1 MQRSQQRE
9 QRRERNLRILLLNH
23 QPQMLSMIK
32 KWLHQAQM
40 LSMTKKWHQQPQML
54 SMTKK
59 WLHQPQMDSLAPQ
72 GSQGT
77 RSYKTA
83 PLGWQ
88 KGMQHIN
95 SYSFI
100 LVHKSNKW
108 LIVALLLQPTPN
120 PARWR
125 CRSHHCCL
133 TRQDSAK
140 EEPTKKTEAKESE
153 NQLMLSLE
161 CYLDMY
167 LGFIYPMYLDMYL
180 DHEIVSRPYPMYLD
194 LS

>member
-32 KWLHQAQM
+32 KYLHQ
-40 LSMTKKWHQQPQML
+40 TQML

-59 WLHQPQMDSLAPQ
+59 WLHQPQMHSPAPQ

-125 CRSHHCCL
+125 CRSHHWCL
-133 TRQDSAK
+133 TRHDSAK
-140 EEPTKKTEAKESE
+140 EEPTKKNWSQGKWKPINA
-153 NQLMLSLE
+153 LCLE

-167 LGFIYPMYLDMYL
+167 LGLIYPMYLDMYL
-180 DHEIVSRPYPMYLD
+180 DHEIISRPYLMYLD